1 MDIFP
6 HHTTEIA
13 LTLTEPSH
21 RSNGDETHR
30 GGNPHFRQPFA
41 GHSSNAYENLPV
53 LGMAARDLSRRAS
66 SVCPPSNINAPFEK
80 YRFL

>member
-1 MDIFP
+1 VDIFP

-41 GHSSNAYENLPV
+41 G
-53 LGMAARDLSRRAS
+53 R
-66 SVCPPSNINAPFEK
+66 
-80 YRFL
+80 